1 MVVKVPSRSFVH
13 LASLS
18 IVFLIVSCMPALPQ
32 APVAPATP
40 TPEIFNR
47 LNTSPTPSDSTLPL
61 TCQITDLGVYLNEE
75 WGYCFAYP
83 RTFTIDESRAAEG
96 ILSLYG
102 PPLENNTDPARV
114 SLEIRTQLMPENS
127 ELAPLVD
134 AFLVP
139 FQGSSDRITR
149 EPRMLADTNAE
160 KLEPIPGLFSSR
172 LILALHKNVLFTL
185 RFHPMNLSSAKLDLN
200 ELTQTVNGSF
210 AFLPEF
216 VPPSPKPQVIRWSEF
231 GQNISVTYNP
241 LLAPWVDAQTV
252 PAVPMSGQILFAE
265 SHPAY
270 AQIRFLGFQGGRV
283 YELPLLPF
291 ENRVAQVMVFQ
302 TADFPGFGDA
312 NPQGFVNQLQALKD
326 VLRRGELPSCAQPV
340 TGEPVLPFLPWIN
353 AKQSFCAKPQIVEF
367 VNGRGVRYLSHYA
380 QDPSPV
386 LDQQVFYTFQ
396 GLTEDEQFYVSALFP
411 VKTGIFPM
419 EPPACPQCGQPDY
432 DPFAE
437 LLPILTEQLA
447 QLNAQAEDDFAPSL
461 TLLDDLIKSIQ
472 ISK

>member
-1 MVVKVPSRSFVH
+1 MVVKGPSRCFVY

-18 IVFLIVSCMPALPQ
+18 IVFLIVSCTPAL
-32 APVAPATP
+32 PATP
-40 TPEIFNR
+40 TLEIFNR
-47 LNTSPTPSDSTLPL
+47 LNPSPTPFDSSLPL
-61 TCQITDLGVYLNEE
+61 TCQRTDSGIYLNKE

-83 RTFTIDESRAAEG
+83 TVFTIDESRAAEG

-114 SLEIRTQLMPENS
+114 SLEIRTQLVPENS
-127 ELAPLVD
+127 QLAPLVD

-139 FQGSSDRITR
+139 FQSSSDRITR
-149 EPRMLADTNAE
+149 ETRMLADTDAE

-185 RFHPMNLSSAKLDLN
+185 RFQPMNFSSAKLDLN
-200 ELTQTVNGSF
+200 ELTQTVNSSF

-231 GQNISVTYNP
+231 GQNISVIYNP
-241 LLAPWVDAQTV
+241 LLAPWVEAQTV

-270 AQIRFLGFQGGRV
+270 AQIRFVGFQGGRV

-291 ENRVAQVMVFQ
+291 ENRVAQIMVFQ
-302 TADFPGFGDA
+302 TEDFPGFDDA

-326 VLRRGELPSCAQPV
+326 VLKRRGELPSCAQPI
-340 TGEPVLPFLPWIN
+340 TGKPAQPFLPWIN
-353 AKQSFCAKPQIVEF
+353 AKQSFCAQPQIVEF
-367 VNGRGVRYLSHYA
+367 VNGRGVRYLTHYA

-411 VKTGIFPM
+411 VETGIFPV
-419 EPPACPQCGQPDY
+419 EPPDCPQCGQPEY

-461 TLLDDLIKSIQ
+461 KVLDGLITSIQ
-472 ISK
+472 ISN

>member
-380 QDPSPV
+380 QDLSPV